1 MNPPEPNDETRL
13 QMFLFTLKTQGFF
26 LKKKKIPKA
35 HEKASWS
42 GVEACLGLGGLDPA
56 WV

>member
-13 QMFLFTLKTQGFF
+13 QMFLFTLKTQGF
-26 LKKKKIPKA
+26 KKKKIPKT

-42 GVEACLGLGGLDPA
+42 GVEACLDLGGLDPA

>member
-1 MNPPEPNDETRL
+1 MMKPDYKCFYL
-13 QMFLFTLKTQGFF
+13 LLKHKV
-26 LKKKKIPKA
+26 LKKKIPKA